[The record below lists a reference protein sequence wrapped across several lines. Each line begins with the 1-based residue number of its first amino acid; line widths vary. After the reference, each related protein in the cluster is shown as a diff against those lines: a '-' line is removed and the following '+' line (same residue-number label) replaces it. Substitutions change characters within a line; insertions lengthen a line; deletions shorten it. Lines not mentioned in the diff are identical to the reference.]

1 MNLVE
6 YIQQAQKEAF
16 RQHIKAN
23 SVVLNS
29 KIKLVREGY
38 TVFHGS
44 AYRYPP
50 MICGL
55 SAYLTDDLPEDLP
68 DNIAFALIDNPNPP
82 LTTEA
87 EIKQKARQEFLD
99 ELRNMTFEEIADLIE
114 KGL

>member
-16 RQHIKAN
+16 KQHIKAN

-38 TVFHGS
+38 TVFYGS

-55 SAYLTDDLPEDLP
+55 SAFLTDDLPEDLP
-68 DNIAFALIDNPNPP
+68 DNIAFALLDSPNPP
-82 LTTEA
+82 LTQVEK
-87 EIKQKARQEFLD
+87 IKQEARREFLD
-99 ELRNMTFEEIADLIE
+99 ELRGMTFDEIADLIE
-114 KGL
+114 KG